1 MACKAEKLFIWKRI
15 KRQRMS
21 MIGGSTMKINDTLIE
36 VYVYKKNKK
45 PNKLKRSFGKVFIAK
60 LNVLT
65 I

>member
-1 MACKAEKLFIWKRI
+1 
-15 KRQRMS
+15 MS